1 MDALGGY
8 GSDSSDD
15 DTSTFNPP
23 ALVVPAYEGPS
34 AGWIHGHANHLLSKK
49 LSLSAPAS
57 TSTGA
62 TTVPLAQTLRT
73 RHEFSNPK
81 QLETTVGTL
90 GIAHTLGSTN
100 ADAVIQ
106 FADWELNHNLIVLE
120 EKAREQQGGTAAGV
134 PGSDFVQNQ
143 VSRALMGGGT
153 QY

>member
-1 MDALGGY
+1 MDALGDY

-15 DTSTFNPP
+15 DASTSNPP
-23 ALVVPAYEGPS
+23 ALVVPAYE
-34 AGWIHGHANHLLSKK
+34 GWIHGHANHLLSKK
-49 LSLSAPAS
+49 LSLSVPTS
-57 TSTGA
+57 TSSGA
-62 TTVPLAQTLRT
+62 VTVPLAQTLRT

-81 QLETTVGTL
+81 QMEMTVETL
-90 GIAHTLGSTN
+90 GIAHAFGSSN
-100 ADAVIQ
+100 ADAVVQ

-120 EKAREQQGGTAAGV
+120 EKAREKQQQGGTAAGV